1 MDKPIKRRHPLLKYR
16 YYVIGG
22 IVLLLIL
29 IYGIFSTIGLR
40 KIRYNKD
47 NLEIVEVK
55 QDKFLEYVD
64 AEGIVQPKLTVKL
77 NVLESGTVER
87 MVADEGSMLKQGD
100 TILILK
106 NPELIRNIED
116 ENDELEKQRIIYEE
130 KKLEMERNSS
140 QLKRQTLET
149 VYKLDQLSKRY
160 NLDQEEFKIG
170 IRSKAQLDV
179 SSDEYNFNKKNT
191 KMLLEE
197 LQHDS
202 LMNNIQTS
210 LMKNDFTREEKRFA
224 RSRERLDN
232 LIVRAPL
239 SGQLSF
245 VSVILGEQIT
255 AGSSIGELKI
265 IDQFKIQTLISE
277 YYIDRITL
285 GLPATVVYQDKK
297 YPLKITKINPEVKDR
312 QFEVDLAFTGEQPEN
327 IRIGKTYRI
336 QIELGQPEDALVIP
350 KGNFFQS
357 TGGKWIFKLN
367 HSGNKAMKVPV
378 TIGRQNPQQYEILNG
393 LKLGDRVIITGYDN
407 FGDAEEVILN

>member
-1 MDKPIKRRHPLLKYR
+1 MDIPVKKKHPLVKYR
-16 YYVIGG
+16 YYILGG
-22 IVLLLIL
+22 IIFLGFA
-29 IYGIFSTIGLR
+29 IYVIITGIGPR
-40 KIRYNKD
+40 KIRYNKE
-47 NLEIVEVK
+47 NLEIAEVT
-55 QDKFLEYVD
+55 QSKFLEYVD
-64 AEGIVQPKLTVKL
+64 VEGVVQPKLTVKL
-77 NVLESGTVER
+77 NVQESGTVER

-116 ENDELEKQRIIYEE
+116 ENDELEKQRITYEE

-149 VYKLDQLSKRY
+149 VYKLDQLGKQY
-160 NLDQEEFKIG
+160 KLDQEEFQMG

-179 SSDEYNFNKKNT
+179 SSDEYNFNQKNT
-191 KMLLEE
+191 EMLLEE
-197 LQHDS
+197 SKHDS
-202 LMNNIQTS
+202 LMNNIQTD
-210 LMKNDFTREEKRFA
+210 LLKNDFTREEKRFV
-224 RSRERLDN
+224 RSKERLDN
-232 LIVRAPL
+232 LIVKAPL

-245 VSVILGEQIT
+245 VSVILGEQVP

-312 QFEVDLAFTGEQPEN
+312 QFEVDLVFTGEQPEN

-350 KGNFFQS
+350 KGNFFQT
-357 TGGKWIFKLN
+357 TGGQWIFKLN
-367 HSGNKAMKVPV
+367 SSGDKALKTPIS
-378 TIGRQNPQQYEILNG
+378 IGRQNPQQYEIING
-393 LKLGDRVIITGYDN
+393 LKPGDRVITTGYDN
-407 FGDAEEVILN
+407 FGDAQEVVLN